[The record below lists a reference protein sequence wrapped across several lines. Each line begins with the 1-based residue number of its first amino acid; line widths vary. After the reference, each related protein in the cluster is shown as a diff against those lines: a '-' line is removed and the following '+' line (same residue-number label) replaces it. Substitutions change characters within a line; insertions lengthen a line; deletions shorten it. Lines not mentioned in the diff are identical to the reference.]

1 LGLLLLR
8 IRQRYRRWTRR
19 VSGPPFLC
27 DFRSVVIVVVDFPS
41 GPGGEEK
48 GVAWRGVAWRG
59 VAWRGVAWRG
69 VAWRVAWKAES
80 GKRGGRMG
88 WRGMA
93 RRGARVNDWGGTVV

>member
-1 LGLLLLR
+1 M
-8 IRQRYRRWTRR
+8 
-19 VSGPPFLC
+19 SGPPFLC

-48 GVAWRGVAWRG
+48 G

>member
-1 LGLLLLR
+1 M
-8 IRQRYRRWTRR
+8 
-19 VSGPPFLC
+19 SGPPFFC

-48 GVAWRGVAWRG
+48 
-59 VAWRGVAWRG
+59 GVAWRG